1 MVTWRI
7 LDGAFVIHIWV
18 RGGVCHDICSLD
30 TSVGSFV
37 LLKVECEIHFDLL
50 MTSPLEKLSSFEN
63 YEESNVI
70 EFIIAKH
77 GLLSTVGRLLVR
89 KRNIMVLREDW
100 NRRFQ

>member
-1 MVTWRI
+1 MKYI
-7 LDGAFVIHIWV
+7 
-18 RGGVCHDICSLD
+18 
-30 TSVGSFV
+30 
-37 LLKVECEIHFDLL
+37 FDLL